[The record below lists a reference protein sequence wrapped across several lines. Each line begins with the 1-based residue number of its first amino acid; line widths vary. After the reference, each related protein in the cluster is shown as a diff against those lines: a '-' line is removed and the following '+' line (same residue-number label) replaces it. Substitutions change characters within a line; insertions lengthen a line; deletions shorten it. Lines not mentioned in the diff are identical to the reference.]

1 MGAIKTAYL
10 RSQAAGGRRP
20 RFLVSDTTIVGT
32 GANTTETAVYSY
44 TLPDGALPAVGS
56 RLRVVARGNAA
67 SSGAGTKNIRLKFG
81 AAVVLLGSSLTT
93 AYGWRVEAEIV
104 RTAAG
109 QTVFGQTAWTT
120 SNNTPAPVLATED
133 LSAVD
138 IVLTL
143 QNATA
148 NANELT
154 VSSVMVEIL

>member
-1 MGAIKTAYL
+1 MGAIRDAYQ
-10 RSQAAGGRRP
+10 RSLYQTGK
-20 RFLVSDTTIVGT
+20 FLFSSATIVGT
-32 GANTTETAVYSY
+32 GANTTETAVYTY
-44 TLPDGALPAVGS
+44 PLLWGALPEIGS
-56 RLRVVARGNAA
+56 RVRVVARGNAA

-120 SNNTPAPVLATED
+120 SNNTLLPVLATED

-154 VSSVMVEIL
+154 ASSFTVEML